1 MLLIVQKSAM
11 DGWREGEKARG
22 GLERLQGLQD
32 KGKGGRL
39 KDETDVVIF
48 ED

>member
-1 MLLIVQKSAM
+1 M
-11 DGWREGEKARG
+11 DGGRERRQEEVWRG
-22 GLERLQGLQD
+22 GVRMRLQGLQD

>member
-22 GLERLQGLQD
+22 GLE
-32 KGKGGRL
+32 GGVL
-39 KDETDVVIF
+39 GEVTGATG
-48 ED
+48 